1 MDAGDNIAQGS
12 IVGDFSKEVGVVGG
26 GLQGDDVLELDSAL
40 GSTVFVV
47 STLTN
52 SNVGPFGE
60 SLCHLHVAHVL
71 VDLGGL
77 SVGELVDST
86 LEKGKSGGRE
96 FRHTSSRSSPGGGTP
111 RRIRREGFRRRGR
124 RSRGSS

>member
-47 STLTN
+47 STFMN
-52 SNVGPFGE
+52 SSVGPFGE
-60 SLCHLHVAHVL
+60 SLSHLHVAHVL

-86 LEKGKSGGRE
+86 LEKGKSGGRG

-111 RRIRREGFRRRGR
+111 RRIRRGGFRRRGR

>member
-26 GLQGDDVLELDSAL
+26 GLQRDDVLELDSAL

>member
-26 GLQGDDVLELDSAL
+26 GLQGDNVLELDSAL

-111 RRIRREGFRRRGR
+111 RRIRRGGFRRRGR